1 MDESSRA
8 YGRQLARLCRGRVWI
23 GVHYLLGNDEL
34 RRYRALQALGDRPR
48 PAPGRLRRCA
58 DALRRAQGPA
68 RRVRRPAPSLQCRRT
83 RQPPPAQCPAAPAQP
98 GAAARLYPPE
108 LLAET
113 QRIARRCRFS
123 LDELRYEYPEEVV
136 PPGHDAR
143 SYLRELTWQRRP
155 RALARRRTPT
165 AVRERIETS
174 WR

>member
-1 MDESSRA
+1 
-8 YGRQLARLCRGRVWI
+8 VWI

-34 RRYRALQALGDRPR
+34 RRYRALQALGDSLDLPLV
-48 PAPGRLRRCA
+48 ACGDVQMHCA
-58 DALRRAQGPA
+58 GAQGPA
-68 RRVRRPAPSLQCRRT
+68 RRDRRPAPSLQCRRT
-83 RQPPPAQCPAAPAQP
+83 RQPAPAQRPAAPAQP

-143 SYLRELTWQRRP
+143 SYLRELTERG
-155 RALARRRTPT
+155 ARERWPGGVPVP
-165 AVRERIETS
+165 VRERIETS